1 MKLTTNRC
9 LQGICHC
16 EISIKPQMIFI
27 FKTEYT
33 ESVLYPQMNLF
44 PFILFSVK
52 EWFLCL
58 MSVFIEYAVRYY
70 ASKILNISHTKMSKF
85 LMKNSTFHLFYS
97 LKRDFCESQNILPF
111 IRTWKEFSL
120 LFVCVCVCDVSLCL
134 FSTAVTKYFRRSTYK
149 KKIFI
154 SLPFQTL
161 QFMATYACCPE
172 YVFRENVIVDA

>member
-120 LFVCVCVCDVSLCL
+120 LFVCVCVWCVSVFVFHCCDKILQKINL
-134 FSTAVTKYFRRSTYK
+134 QEENFYFTPLSDSSVHGHLRLLSWVC
-149 KKIFI
+149 I
-154 SLPFQTL
+154 
-161 QFMATYACCPE
+161 
-172 YVFRENVIVDA
+172 